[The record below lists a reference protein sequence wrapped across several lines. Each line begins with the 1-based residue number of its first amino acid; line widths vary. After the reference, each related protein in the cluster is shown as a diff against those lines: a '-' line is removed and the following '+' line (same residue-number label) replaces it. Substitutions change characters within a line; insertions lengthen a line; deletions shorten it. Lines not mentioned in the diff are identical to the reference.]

1 MVHKFLYRAAVDSLR
16 RMSPAEFLRRYFP
29 HVVDDLVV
37 FGEDPIAA
45 VEKIFQD
52 YVEPP
57 ADPKDAVDVKLLV
70 AQ

>member
-1 MVHKFLYRAAVDSLR
+1 MVHKFLYPVAVDCLR
-16 RMSPAEFLRRYFP
+16 QMSPAEFLRRYFP
-29 HVVDDLVV
+29 HVVDDPIVL
-37 FGEDPIAA
+37 GEDPIEA
-45 VEKIFQD
+45 VEKLFQD